1 MSFYLKKMQF
11 NALCI
16 GTRNV
21 ISYFNI
27 SYFKD
32 FLVAVIELLE
42 KNVENIKLLIVALQI
57 ALQIGRSNVIAAIS
71 IIL

>member
-1 MSFYLKKMQF
+1 MQF

-16 GTRNV
+16 GTRNVVTCV

-57 ALQIGRSNVIAAIS
+57 SLQIGRSNVVIS
-71 IIL
+71 QP